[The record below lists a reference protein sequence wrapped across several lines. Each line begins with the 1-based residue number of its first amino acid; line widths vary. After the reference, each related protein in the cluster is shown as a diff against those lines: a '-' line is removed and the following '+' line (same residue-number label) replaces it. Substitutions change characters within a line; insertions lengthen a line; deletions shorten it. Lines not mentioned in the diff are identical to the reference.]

1 MVLSFERGL
10 EGVGLINRVAT
21 VDDETITPGGKFRSD
36 GTTDAAATA
45 GDNSYWGGGFIRLLY
60 HTLHA

>member
-36 GTTDAAATA
+36 GTTDATATA
-45 GDNSYWGGGFIRLLY
+45 SDNSYWGGGY
-60 HTLHA
+60 S